1 MNSTLRDYSSPPWE
15 TSVYKG
21 IPMSKCTPD
30 KIKVIREIVGRPLKI
45 RFRGPRNTTK
55 DMGRNTYTRQ
65 SSCLKVNAKTFTVYC
80 R

>member
-1 MNSTLRDYSSPPWE
+1 MDTTLRDYSSPPWE

-21 IPMSKCTPD
+21 IPMSKCTPE

-45 RFRGPRNTTK
+45 RYRGPRNTTR
-55 DMGRNTYTRQ
+55 DMVRSSHTRQ
-65 SSCLKVNAKTFTVYC
+65 SSCLKENAVTFTVYC

>member
-1 MNSTLRDYSSPPWE
+1 MDTTLRDYSSPPWE

-21 IPMSKCTPD
+21 IPMSKCTPE

-45 RFRGPRNTTK
+45 RYRGPRNTTR
-55 DMGRNTYTRQ
+55 DMVRSSHTRQ
-65 SSCLKVNAKTFTVYC
+65 SSCLKENAVTFTVYY

>member
-1 MNSTLRDYSSPPWE
+1 MTTTLRDYSSPPWE

-45 RFRGPRNTTK
+45 RYRGPRNTTR
-55 DMGRNTYTRQ
+55 DMVRSSHTRQ
-65 SSCLKVNAKTFTVYC
+65 SSCLKENAVTFTVYY

>member
-15 TSVYKG
+15 TSLYKN
-21 IPMSKCTPD
+21 IPIDKYSPD
-30 KIKVIREIVGRPLKI
+30 KIKVIREIVGKPLKI

-55 DMGRNTYTRQ
+55 DMGRSTHTRQ
-65 SSCLKVNAKTFTVYC
+65 SSCLKENAVTFTVYY

>member
-1 MNSTLRDYSSPPWE
+1 MSTTLRDYSSPPWE

-21 IPMSKCTPD
+21 IPMSKCTSD
-30 KIKVIREIVGRPLKI
+30 KLEVIREIVGRPLKL

-55 DMGRNTYTRQ
+55 DMGRSTHTRQ
-65 SSCLKVNAKTFTVYC
+65 SSCLKENAVTFTVYC